1 MKNNLKLR
9 GISAALVLSMFLAG
23 CTEQPNN
30 SPSANPDK
38 SSSSSETQSSNKS
51 SKADETLTENS
62 TADET
67 SIENSNPDETSS
79 DSSQADKIS
88 INDDVVW
95 GLGKTVEELTQKYGR
110 KTSSGDDVDYICVF
124 ENGYGRYGMDDGVCT
139 QIVGIETE
147 DILKGEYSVMN
158 YEELKSRAG
167 IDYWY
172 IGTEP
177 DDMYEC
183 WWAYFTHPSYPGVT
197 FAVYSQTATDE
208 VSSET
213 YLQLWLK
220 EPADVVGP
228 SNYNG

>member
-1 MKNNLKLR
+1 MKNNLKFR

-23 CTEQPNN
+23 CTEQQSN
-30 SPSANPDK
+30 SPSDDSDK
-38 SSSSSETQSSNKS
+38 SSSESENISSNESSE
-51 SKADETLTENS
+51 ADE
-62 TADET
+62 
-67 SIENSNPDETSS
+67 
-79 DSSQADKIS
+79 IS

-95 GLGKTVEELTQKYGR
+95 GLGKTVEELTQKYGK
-110 KTSSGDDVDYICVF
+110 KTSSDDVDYICVF
-124 ENGYGRYGMDDGVCT
+124 ENGYGRYGIDGGVCT

-147 DILKGEYSVMN
+147 DILKGEFSVMN

-172 IGTEP
+172 ISTEP
-177 DDMYEC
+177 DGMYEC

-197 FAVYSQTATDE
+197 FSVYSQTATDE

-213 YLQLWLK
+213 HFELWLK

>member
-30 SPSANPDK
+30 SPSDTPLN
-38 SSSSSETQSSNKS
+38 SETQSSNES
-51 SKADETLTENS
+51 SKADETSNENS
-62 TADET
+62 KPDET
-67 SIENSNPDETSS
+67 SNESSNADETSS

-95 GLGKTVEELTQKYGR
+95 GLGKTVEELTQKYGE
-110 KTSSGDDVDYICVF
+110 KTSSDDVDYVCAF
-124 ENGYGRYGMDDGVCT
+124 ENGYGRYGIDDGVCT
-139 QIVGIETE
+139 KIVGIETE

-158 YEELKSRAG
+158 YEELKTRSG

-177 DDMYEC
+177 DDMYEN
-183 WWAYFTHPSYPGVT
+183 WWAYFTHPSYNGVT

-213 YLQLWLK
+213 HFELWLK

>member
-9 GISAALVLSMFLAG
+9 GIGAALVLSMFLAG

-30 SPSANPDK
+30 SPSDK
-38 SSSSSETQSSNKS
+38 PSNSETQSSTES
-51 SKADETLTENS
+51 SNVDETSTENS

-67 SIENSNPDETSS
+67 SNESSNADETSS

-95 GLGKTVEELTQKYGR
+95 GLGKTVEELTQKYGE
-110 KTSSGDDVDYICVF
+110 KTSSDDVDYVCAF

-139 QIVGIETE
+139 QIIGIETE

-158 YEELKSRAG
+158 YEELKTRAG

-177 DDMYEC
+177 DGMYEC
-183 WWAYFTHPSYPGVT
+183 WWAYFTHLCYNGVT

-208 VSSET
+208 VSNET
-213 YLQLWLK
+213 HFELWLK